1 MAYTPLPIKEVLLS
15 DICLDLENYR
25 VPTPSAD
32 DADALKYLFVS
43 EDVMEIAEKILRN
56 GYFDNE
62 VPVVYPD
69 PQNKGTYVVVEGNRR
84 VSALK
89 ALNNPSVVPSH
100 QEKLKKLLNQFQ
112 EEAEDLPS
120 EIRVMVS
127 PSKKE
132 VAAYIA
138 SLHTGKSKRA
148 WSLDQQAN
156 YYYSLLDD
164 TTTVEMLKA
173 KYPGIDVVRFIKMA
187 VMRRFIRNVPFTD
200 SRVKEYASSTDL
212 SMSVFEYAYSK
223 NAIAST
229 IGVSFSKDGLLK
241 PVDQTIEE
249 IARTLPEAK
258 IKSLQFLL
266 TKFMN
271 KELTTRSKEFKAD
284 GESECPEFYALLKG
298 ETVTTPEPQADAPS
312 LPDDSTLAPQN
323 KADTQGSNVKST
335 TSSKPP
341 RRQQDADT
349 LNLNDIDFNLLSLN
363 MKSRFDE
370 LGRINIKNFPIA
382 TSILMRSA
390 LETIIKLY
398 LDSKADKSLKQ
409 DKTLAGDLLDL
420 QKEFGNTKGIK
431 NEINVLVDQNPKKDG
446 SVGWFN
452 AITHD
457 KNFPVSKEEVFTA
470 WRKVCPVIVF
480 LLKQIEQNKSQAV
493 ASPQQP

>member
-120 EIRVMVS
+120 KIRVMVS

-173 KYPGIDVVRFIKMA
+173 KYPGIDVVKFIKMA

-212 SMSVFEYAYSK
+212 SMSVFEYAYNK

-241 PVDQTIEE
+241 PVDQTIE
-249 IARTLPEAK
+249 
-258 IKSLQFLL
+258 KS
-266 TKFMN
+266 
-271 KELTTRSKEFKAD
+271 
-284 GESECPEFYALLKG
+284 P
-298 ETVTTPEPQADAPS
+298 
-312 LPDDSTLAPQN
+312 
-323 KADTQGSNVKST
+323 T
-335 TSSKPP
+335 TS
-341 RRQQDADT
+341 
-349 LNLNDIDFNLLSLN
+349 
-363 MKSRFDE
+363 
-370 LGRINIKNFPIA
+370 
-382 TSILMRSA
+382 
-390 LETIIKLY
+390 
-398 LDSKADKSLKQ
+398 
-409 DKTLAGDLLDL
+409 
-420 QKEFGNTKGIK
+420 
-431 NEINVLVDQNPKKDG
+431 
-446 SVGWFN
+446 
-452 AITHD
+452 
-457 KNFPVSKEEVFTA
+457 
-470 WRKVCPVIVF
+470 
-480 LLKQIEQNKSQAV
+480 
-493 ASPQQP
+493 